1 MKRLHVHVSVEDLA
15 ASTRFYSTL
24 FGRAPTMTRSN
35 YAKWQLDDPR
45 VNFAI
50 SNGRTKVGLNHLGI
64 QTDSDEELDNLR
76 AQMNEAEIAGLAES
90 NVACCY
96 HRSNK
101 YWVTDPTGI
110 AWETFHTLGE
120 VPVYGEST
128 RLQSGAACCS
138 ADAKAPARA
147 DATSN
152 AAVCCSQE

>member
-1 MKRLHVHVSVEDLA
+1 MKRLHVHVSVDDLA
-15 ASTRFYSTL
+15 ASIRFYSAL
-24 FGRAPTMTRSN
+24 FGHAPTMTRAN

-50 SNGRTKVGLNHLGI
+50 SNGRTKTGLNHLGI
-64 QTDSDEELDNLR
+64 QTDTDAELDSLR
-76 AQMNEAEIAGLAES
+76 AQMNVAEVAGVAES

-128 RLQSGAACCS
+128 QLQSGAACCS
-138 ADAKAPARA
+138 TNDTAPMKAEAKA
-147 DATSN
+147 
-152 AAVCCSQE
+152 AACCG